1 MGANSG
7 LLSMDE
13 YKARKQEERE
23 RKRDRRDE
31 RQDDDLTDDERA
43 RAKVLSYCARLYD
56 EARTAREPH
65 ETFDTAWDLYIGN
78 VFPRSWPN
86 WRAKITINKIRA
98 FITFMQ
104 AIMTDNKPRMSVEP
118 RVDGSEDAA
127 DLLRKL
133 VDRDWDENDMQ
144 QKLSQFVLHG
154 LIWGTAFMKITY
166 DPYADGG
173 RGRHLATPIVPYR
186 IYTNRTATCIED
198 AEYIIHRD
206 EVTMGWIRRNFPDR
220 ANHVYKVRGMRTVD
234 KREGDR
240 DYILEGDASEQQRI
254 VSAQNVNGNIT
265 PPMYAQPYFMDDDG
279 DSVEILEY
287 WMRDD
292 SLEQYERQVVR
303 DGVAL
308 TEPVVE
314 DGMYVLEVAGKK
326 VEFSE
331 IDGQPFLAD
340 TYKPKMKPV
349 MESAWRMKYPNGR
362 LVIVA
367 GGKCLLRDVPAPF
380 QVDGF
385 PFAMWKDYDVGGFW
399 GQGEPLALKD
409 CAVALNRVVS
419 QVYDILEKTGNPSY
433 ILKKGAGVNAS
444 SIKARPG
451 QVIPMDEMDALK
463 PLDKPVIPQQF
474 MELFGVL
481 RSAMGE
487 ISGVNDS
494 VMGQLP
500 AANTAFATMD
510 QLQESGAAPIR
521 LKVRNL
527 ESGIRRMGKLRVA
540 LIQQW
545 DNGRQPIRER
555 NESEPQLDDEGNEIV
570 QPVKSVDVQF
580 RSYAKADLQGQVEFG
595 VVPISSL
602 STSPAGT
609 WNRFMDLYS
618 KHLIDRRWWH
628 QKFRIEGWRTE
639 LPRMEKQEKED
650 AMAAAAAKQAGKP
663 GPAPRSTST
672 NRSRNAKQQAPASHV
687 PSRTQN
693 AAVR

>member
-1 MGANSG
+1 M
-7 LLSMDE
+7 
-13 YKARKQEERE
+13 
-23 RKRDRRDE
+23 
-31 RQDDDLTDDERA
+31 
-43 RAKVLSYCARLYD
+43 
-56 EARTAREPH
+56 
-65 ETFDTAWDLYIGN
+65 
-78 VFPRSWPN
+78 FPRSWPN
-86 WRAKITINKIRA
+86 WRAKITINKIRS

-118 RVDGSEDAA
+118 LVQGSEDAA

-220 ANHVYKVRGMRTVD
+220 ANHVYKVRGMRTDD

-292 SLEQYERQVVR
+292 SLEKYERQVVR

-326 VEFSE
+326 VEFSG
-331 IDGQPFLAD
+331 IDGQPFLAPD

-367 GGKCLLRDVPAPF
+367 GGRSVCCATCPRRI
-380 QVDGF
+380 QIDGF

-399 GQGEPLALKD
+399 GQGEPIALKD
-409 CAVALNRVVS
+409 YAVALNRVVS

-433 ILKKGAGVNAS
+433 ILKKGAGVNAAS
-444 SIKARPG
+444 SIKARP
-451 QVIPMDEMDALK
+451 ARSFRWTRWTRSSRSN
-463 PLDKPVIPQQF
+463 KPVIPQQF

-500 AANTAFATMD
+500 GPIPRFATMD

-527 ESGIRRMGKLRVA
+527 ESGIRAHGQVA
-540 LIQQW
+540 RCAHSAVRTTGG
-545 DNGRQPIRER
+545 NRFAKR
-555 NESEPQLDDEGNEIV
+555 NEIGAASRRRRQ
-570 QPVKSVDVQF
+570 
-580 RSYAKADLQGQVEFG
+580 R
-595 VVPISSL
+595 
-602 STSPAGT
+602 
-609 WNRFMDLYS
+609 
-618 KHLIDRRWWH
+618 DRAAR
-628 QKFRIEGWRTE
+628 
-639 LPRMEKQEKED
+639 EK
-650 AMAAAAAKQAGKP
+650 
-663 GPAPRSTST
+663 R
-672 NRSRNAKQQAPASHV
+672 
-687 PSRTQN
+687 
-693 AAVR
+693 